1 MLEMPLIKALSETLR
16 SIAAPGMTPK
26 ALRAAV
32 REKHPDASKKDIV
45 RAAFH
50 ALTEERSQDV
60 VGVAELHGFALV
72 ERVWDDERTIKIG
85 APKRKRYRVVEPKA
99 ASIQAVE
106 QAAGKGAGGV
116 AVEIAGG
123 SAAV

>member
-1 MLEMPLIKALSETLR
+1 MR
-16 SIAAPGMTPK
+16 SIATPGMTPK

-45 RAAFH
+45 RAAFY

-72 ERVWDDERTIKIG
+72 ERVSEDERTIKVEG
-85 APKRKRYRVVEPKA
+85 HKKKPRRPKKAGDAAPAE
-99 ASIQAVE
+99 AVE
-106 QAAGKGAGGV
+106 
-116 AVEIAGG
+116 AVN
-123 SAAV
+123 